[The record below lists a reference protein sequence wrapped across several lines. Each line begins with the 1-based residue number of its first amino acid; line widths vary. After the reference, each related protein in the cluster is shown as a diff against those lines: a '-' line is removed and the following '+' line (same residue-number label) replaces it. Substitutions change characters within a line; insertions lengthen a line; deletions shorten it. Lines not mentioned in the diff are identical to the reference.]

1 MSRFRFKFALHIL
14 NLLLEQNWQLWACSI
29 SQCSLL
35 VCLKAHPWERT
46 CPVFPLMG
54 KLSYRCLLMGNPC
67 TSKQQELIADVWAVL
82 HSLVQVGDWF
92 ECFLV
97 VLCDVSM
104 LISGVVS
111 CWGHRRLKTVVM
123 LFVTGQL
130 VFCGGY
136 GLGSWEH
143 LFVVG
148 SGSGVVFLFLWGHV
162 CRWMHSSWMYFVFSW
177 PVRTSVSGNM
187 RNPSSACS
195 AAQVPTDASSEWVF
209 FWGGRRSIGFFSCCC
224 YLFGL
229 GFVFILMH

>member
-1 MSRFRFKFALHIL
+1 
-14 NLLLEQNWQLWACSI
+14 
-29 SQCSLL
+29 
-35 VCLKAHPWERT
+35 
-46 CPVFPLMG
+46 
-54 KLSYRCLLMGNPC
+54 MGNPC

-82 HSLVQVGDWF
+82 HSLVQVEDWF

-111 CWGHRRLKTVVM
+111 RWGHRRLKTVVM

-209 FWGGRRSIGFFSCCC
+209 FWGGEGEEHWFLFLLLLLVWFGVCFYFNALIMYLRFVALAMGLCVAMIAFVRLPSLKVSCLLLSGLLI
-224 YLFGL
+224 YDVFWVSALFCSA
-229 GFVFILMH
+229 